1 MTQGKPWK
9 NLLLFTL
16 PLLIGNVFQQM
27 YSTAD
32 AIILG
37 RFVGDNALAA
47 VGSSIPMF
55 FLLMVVM
62 MGISMGAGV
71 MVSQYFGAKKR
82 DDLSHTVGAAL
93 TLTTIL
99 GVVMMIIGPFITR
112 PLLLLLN
119 TPAEIIDDSVLYM
132 TVLMV
137 GILGMAYFN
146 ILSGILRGL
155 GDAFSPLLYLAVT
168 SILNVFLNL
177 FLIPEAGS
185 WTLFGIGM
193 PGFGFGVWGAAI
205 GTVFAQG
212 LTSLLCLRR
221 LRQMRDVFDMGI
233 KYLRPKKEYANQLL
247 KLGIPTAASQAIFA
261 VAMMV
266 VQPLANYFGPTF
278 LAVNIIVMRIDGF
291 VMMPN
296 FSFGNAMTVYA
307 GQNMGAG
314 KKDRLGIGVKQCILM
329 ALGTAIVLVSALLT
343 FGPHIAGWFTETE
356 EVIIM
361 ATRMMRILAIGY
373 IIFGVN
379 MVLWGAIRGAG
390 DAITPMWAAVINTLV
405 VRVPTAYLFV
415 YFLGRPEALFYSLLA
430 GWTTN
435 TLLGILAYRFGK
447 WRNKGIVKQNE
458 IEANDTDNMLNERE
472 ITMDVFEA
480 ITKRYSHKA
489 KFLPDTV
496 PLTDLERIAK
506 AGLDA
511 PSGANRQTVQL
522 IILDR
527 DIIAPL
533 CEAAPAWGILETAHS
548 AIAVLTDNTLTPHDA
563 MNFEKEDYSAAVQ
576 NILLA
581 ATALGYASLWLD
593 SPYFDEDKQKAA
605 LQVLGAPETLH
616 LWAVIPIG
624 KPDGEGSRRQKL
636 PFAERV
642 SYGRYGKKA

>member
-1 MTQGKPWK
+1 LNYLQKFKQTLSGIDMTQGKPWK
-9 NLLLFTL
+9 KLLLFTL

-47 VGSSIPMF
+47 VGSSMSMF

-82 DDLSHTVGAAL
+82 EELSHTVGVAL

-99 GVVMMIIGPFITR
+99 GVFMMAVGPFVTR
-112 PLLLLLN
+112 PILTLMN
-119 TPAEIIDDSVLYM
+119 TPAEILDDSVLYM

-221 LRQMRDVFDMGI
+221 LRQMRDVFDMSI
-233 KYLRPKKEYANQLL
+233 KYLRPKKEYTNQLL

-266 VQPLANYFGPTF
+266 VQPLANYFGPMF

-307 GQNMGAG
+307 GQNIGAG
-314 KKDRLGIGVKQCILM
+314 KKERLGIGVKQCILM
-329 ALGTAIVLVSALLT
+329 ALGTATILVSILLL
-343 FGPHIAGWFTETE
+343 FGHHIAGAFTETE
-356 EVIIM
+356 EVIVM
-361 ATRMMRILAIGY
+361 AMRMMRILAVGY

-390 DAITPMWAAVINTLV
+390 DAVTPMWGAIINTLV
-405 VRVPTAYLFV
+405 VRVPTAFLFV
-415 YFLGRPEALFYSLLA
+415 HLLNRPEALFYSLLA
-430 GWTTN
+430 GWTSN
-435 TLLGILAYRFGK
+435 TLLGILAYKFGK
-447 WRNKGIVKQNE
+447 WRNKGIVQK
-458 IEANDTDNMLNERE
+458 
-472 ITMDVFEA
+472 
-480 ITKRYSHKA
+480 
-489 KFLPDTV
+489 
-496 PLTDLERIAK
+496 
-506 AGLDA
+506 
-511 PSGANRQTVQL
+511 
-522 IILDR
+522 
-527 DIIAPL
+527 
-533 CEAAPAWGILETAHS
+533 
-548 AIAVLTDNTLTPHDA
+548 
-563 MNFEKEDYSAAVQ
+563 KEDE
-576 NILLA
+576 L
-581 ATALGYASLWLD
+581 
-593 SPYFDEDKQKAA
+593 
-605 LQVLGAPETLH
+605 LQVNEQ
-616 LWAVIPIG
+616 
-624 KPDGEGSRRQKL
+624 EQ
-636 PFAERV
+636 
-642 SYGRYGKKA
+642 